1 MRTEIISL
9 YNAMI
14 SYMSGDARRIQ
25 HFVKV
30 HSYSSLIGAM
40 EHLDTHT
47 LFILE
52 SAALMHD
59 IGIREGERLYGRNDG
74 RIQEQLG
81 PVEAEKLLKELHF
94 EENDIQRICYLI
106 GHHHTYHHI
115 DGSDYQILV
124 EADFLVNL
132 QEENSTKEV
141 CEQTYRNIFKTDSG
155 KMMMRK
161 MFSVDELSHD

>member
-1 MRTEIISL
+1 MKTEIVPL

-14 SYMSGDARRIQ
+14 SYMSGDAMRIQ

-40 EHLDTHT
+40 EHLDMHT

-74 RIQEQLG
+74 EIQEQLG
-81 PVEAEKLLKELHF
+81 PAEAEKLLKELRF
-94 EENDIQRICYLI
+94 EEDDIQRICYLI

-115 DGSDYQILV
+115 DGSDYQILI

-141 CEQTYRNIFKTDSG
+141 CEQVYRNVFKTASG
-155 KMMMRK
+155 KMIMRK
-161 MFSVDELSHD
+161 MFSVEDLSSD

>member
-1 MRTEIISL
+1 MRLEIIPL

-14 SYMSGDARRIQ
+14 AYMSGDTRRIQ

-30 HSYSSLIGAM
+30 HSYCSLIGAM
-40 EHLDTHT
+40 ERLDTHT
-47 LFILE
+47 LLILE

-59 IGIREGERLYGRNDG
+59 IGIREGEHLYGRNDG
-74 RIQEQLG
+74 KIQEQLG
-81 PVEAEKLLKELHF
+81 PAEAEKILKELRF

-106 GHHHTYHHI
+106 GHHHTYHQI
-115 DGSDYQILV
+115 DGLDYQILV

-141 CEQTYRNIFKTDSG
+141 CGQVYRNIFKTNSG
-155 KMMMRK
+155 KMIMEK
-161 MFSVDELSHD
+161 MFSVNGLSSD